1 MNKRISKK
9 NILESI
15 DEATLSMDMDTYKR
29 EKNSLDKEDKIVI
42 KDEEK
47 NIHEVEETEI
57 DNYGS
62 DADTIFE
69 QFIRIVKK

>member
-9 NILESI
+9 NLLENVN
-15 DEATLSMDMDTYKR
+15 EATLAMDMETYKK
-29 EKNSLDKEDKIVI
+29 EKNSLDKEDNVII

-57 DNYGS
+57 DNYGNN
-62 DADTIFE
+62 DNKIFE
-69 QFIRIVKK
+69 QFIRIVNK